1 MSLRNGYNQ
10 TLRGRDGMG
19 MTSVQVRMSDE
30 QLALID
36 RKVEEG
42 RYPNRSEAIRDYL
55 RKAQLWEVLERVL
68 DLGDVKG
75 QDDKR
80 IKADLARIRQ
90 KVYQQTI
97 APKRRQR
104 QAR

>member
-1 MSLRNGYNQ
+1 MSLRNQYNQ
-10 TLRGRDGMG
+10 AHEGRDTMG
-19 MTSVQVRMSDE
+19 MTSVQVRLSDE

-68 DLGDVKG
+68 ALGDVPDRGEK
-75 QDDKR
+75 QL
-80 IKADLARIRQ
+80 KADLARIRAR
-90 KVYQQTI
+90 VYGKTI
-97 APKRRQR
+97 APKLRRN
-104 QAR
+104 AR